1 MTRLRPV
8 VVVHYHEI
16 SLKRGNRPLFLRHL
30 ARNLR
35 SATADL
41 GPLVLRQRPGRI
53 VLDLDDHPQPDAAPA
68 PPAHPHPEAV
78 RDRVLRVGGVASASL
93 GYRPSATLDAMKSVI
108 GRLVEG

>member
-41 GPLVLRQRPGRI
+41 GPLVLRQRPGR
-53 VLDLDDHPQPDAAPA
+53 VVPALAAHP
-68 PPAHPHPEAV
+68 PPAAG
-78 RDRVLRVGGVASASL
+78 RARVLRVWGGASASP
-93 GYRPSATLDAMKSVI
+93 GYGTSATLDAMKSVI
-108 GRLVEG
+108 GRLVEGRQFASFRI